1 VLRRFTYGAVFAAV
15 TVLACV
21 LSERRIQAMRLSEAG
36 TAAAMEAAAT
46 KDPGSFRV
54 QMRAADL
61 FVSRNECTKARPHAL
76 AARGLF
82 PYSPGPR
89 RVLSRCRS

>member
-21 LSERRIQAMRLSEAG
+21 LGDRRLEAMRLSESG
-36 TAAAMEAAAT
+36 TGAAMEAAAA

-61 FVSRNECTKARPHAL
+61 FLSRNECTKARPHAL
-76 AARGLF
+76 AARALF

-89 RVLSRCRS
+89 RILSRCKG